1 MEQDETFVNI
11 ACMRLYLIKNKI
23 NISEK
28 SQFKKATQYKAI
40 LEETV
45 RMIV

>member
-28 SQFKKATQYKAI
+28 SQFKKATHYKAI
-40 LEETV
+40 LEATV